1 MRWAVR
7 KGRERCLP
15 PTLAVP
21 LAGSEAGQQE
31 NSKNSQTQVVR
42 GEGPAN
48 SCISKAESD
57 WGKGIVIL

>member
-7 KGRERCLP
+7 KGRDACHP
-15 PTLAVP
+15 PLAVP
-21 LAGSEAGQQE
+21 LAGGEAGQQE

-57 WGKGIVIL
+57 WGEGIIIL